1 MMKILREEK
10 RGGEREGGRKEE
22 KTAAAHV
29 LTTYQ
34 MLGAVL
40 RLLTELSHLIL
51 SILPWGCDS

>member
-10 RGGEREGGRKEE
+10 REGEREGGRKEE
-22 KTAAAHV
+22 KIAAAHV

-40 RLLTELSHLIL
+40 RL
-51 SILPWGCDS
+51 